1 MAEDGPSRGLDAV
14 QVRDIAGVAV
24 AQTDAAD
31 RSPVTRRIRA
41 LADEVVGFA
50 LVGGAGIAVNF
61 AVFDLCRALTP
72 LNVLASSLVGTGV
85 AIVGNYFG
93 FRHFT
98 YRDRDKRCPGRQ
110 FTLFVVFSLVGL
122 VIENGTLWVAAHEL
136 GRQGALESNLVKAL
150 GITAAATFRFA
161 AYRTWVFRRRPA
173 APAARR
179 VPVPDACGS
188 DAGDTRV
195 RGPGRRTPA
204 HRSRARWTPGTGRR
218 PHRSVPPVLVP
229 AGGGAAWPRPH
240 TDAPPE
246 TSRWP
251 AAPGHRPAR
260 PARHGAAPVPAG
272 GGCPHEAVWQYTGDG
287 RPQAGHRRCGTGAQ
301 PRGRSR

>member
-1 MAEDGPSRGLDAV
+1 M
-14 QVRDIAGVAV
+14 

-31 RSPVTRRIRA
+31 RSPITRRIRA

-72 LNVLASSLVGTGV
+72 LNVLACSLVGTGV

-110 FTLFVVFSLVGL
+110 FTLFVVFSLAGL
-122 VIENGTLWVAAHEL
+122 VIENGTLWAAAHEL

-179 VPVPDACGS
+179 VPVPDACGP
-188 DAGDTRV
+188 DVRDTRV
-195 RGPGRRTPA
+195 RGPGRRPPA
-204 HRSRARWTPGTGRR
+204 HRSRTRRTPGTGRR
-218 PHRSVPPVLVP
+218 HHRPVPPVLVP

-240 TDAPPE
+240 ADAPPE
-246 TSRWP
+246 ASRWP
-251 AAPGHRPAR
+251 VAPGHRPAR
-260 PARHGAAPVPAG
+260 PARHGAAPVPVG

-301 PRGRSR
+301 PHRRSR

>member
-1 MAEDGPSRGLDAV
+1 MDVE
-14 QVRDIAGVAV
+14 
-24 AQTDAAD
+24 AALL
-31 RSPVTRRIRA
+31 RMR
-41 LADEVVGFA
+41 GFA

-150 GITAAATFRFA
+150 GITAAATFRS
-161 AYRTWVFRRRPA
+161 RRA
-173 APAARR
+173 APA
-179 VPVPDACGS
+179 PL
-188 DAGDTRV
+188 
-195 RGPGRRTPA
+195 
-204 HRSRARWTPGTGRR
+204 H
-218 PHRSVPPVLVP
+218 
-229 AGGGAAWPRPH
+229 
-240 TDAPPE
+240 
-246 TSRWP
+246 
-251 AAPGHRPAR
+251 
-260 PARHGAAPVPAG
+260 
-272 GGCPHEAVWQYTGDG
+272 
-287 RPQAGHRRCGTGAQ
+287 
-301 PRGRSR
+301 RGRDGTRSPPSSPSARS